1 MGLNHTV
8 QPHFFIYLNS
18 MKYAARWPHIHI
30 LYFSPKLRPT
40 GQSNALSG
48 MLQTSFFA
56 INAITAVPSRA
67 GRVCDCGNYY
77 IAMFQAAAAA
87 ILGKF
92 IVCLF

>member
-1 MGLNHTV
+1 MAAYTHPIFLTKV
-8 QPHFFIYLNS
+8 ASYRAIQYPFR
-18 MKYAARWPHIHI
+18 YA
-30 LYFSPKLRPT
+30 
-40 GQSNALSG
+40 SNFL
-48 MLQTSFFA
+48 FA